1 MTYSSSYFLD
11 VSVHHLRTLSRY
23 DESHSSLP
31 SSYTRFAGSCS
42 RVRGKTN
49 FKRREKVPSY
59 QVHIMRIAEPA
70 VVCETS
76 LATKL
81 AVMSKSTVDIAASLP
96 RRARDGARFM
106 LQYENLTRAE
116 TLAVMIVTV
125 LGGGTVAGEMIAV
138 TALARLLSPAK
149 EALLRARIRTW

>member
-1 MTYSSSYFLD
+1 MLETNVWLSSETKG
-11 VSVHHLRTLSRY
+11 H
-23 DESHSSLP
+23 
-31 SSYTRFAGSCS
+31 A
-42 RVRGKTN
+42 
-49 FKRREKVPSY
+49 Y
-59 QVHIMRIAEPA
+59 QVHIMRVAEPA

-76 LATKL
+76 LAAKL
-81 AVMSKSTVDIAASLP
+81 AVMSKGTVDVAASLP

-106 LQYENLTRAE
+106 LQYENLTWAE